1 MTTEGGRSFRLL
13 HLDRCLCAIDKPSG
27 IMVHRSNKGSD
38 REFVLQALRDQLG
51 QRVWPA
57 HRLDRATS
65 GVLLF
70 ALDAETARAL
80 GEAFMARRVAKSYL
94 AVTRGWTAQGGMIDH
109 PLARH
114 RRVEARRALTRYR
127 RLATCELPIPVPPH
141 PSARYSLIEAR
152 PETGRRHQLRR
163 HFKHISHH
171 LIGDT
176 TYGDGR
182 HNRVFRQHLG
192 CHRLLLHASR
202 LELDHPVD
210 GTRLVLHAPLGG
222 EFARVAC
229 ELFGGVE
236 AGPGTAVTGSV

>member
-1 MTTEGGRSFRLL
+1 MPADDGRSLPIL
-13 HLDRCLCAIDKPSG
+13 HRDRYLCAIDKPPG
-27 IMVHRSNKGSD
+27 MMVHRSNRGGD
-38 REFVLQALRDQLG
+38 REFVLQTLRDQLG

-70 ALDAETARAL
+70 ALDADTARAL

-94 AVTRGWTAQGGMIDH
+94 AVTRGWTEAGGVIDH

-114 RRVEARRALTRYR
+114 RRAEARRALTRYR
-127 RLATCELPIPVPPH
+127 RLATCELPIPVSPH

-171 LIGDT
+171 LVGDT

-182 HNRVFRQHLG
+182 HNRLFRQHLG

-202 LELDHPVD
+202 LALDHPVD
-210 GTRLVLHAPLGG
+210 GSRLALHAPLAG
-222 EFARVAC
+222 EFARVAA
-229 ELFGGVE
+229 ELFGLE
-236 AGPGTAVTGSV
+236 ASAS